1 MKLIWHGHSCF
12 TLETSQG
19 TVVFDP
25 YEDGSVPGL
34 PPLHPQADLV
44 LCSHEHHDHNAR
56 GSVALSGKSPSFT
69 VERLDTFHDPEGGTL
84 RGPNTI
90 HMISADGLR
99 VAHMGDLGCALT
111 PEQLEKLRGL
121 DAVLLPVGGYYTI
134 DAAQA
139 NETARQLQARV
150 VVPMH
155 YRGAGFG
162 YDVIAPL
169 ENFLAL
175 REDVIH
181 YPGPSLTLEPDMPVQ
196 TAVLDR
202 FD

>member
-12 TLETSQG
+12 TLESRQG

-25 YEDGSVPGL
+25 YADGSVPGL
-34 PPLHPQADLV
+34 PPLDLQADLV
-44 LCSHEHHDHNAR
+44 LCSHDHQDHNAR
-56 GSVALSGKSPSFT
+56 DKVHLSGKAPSFT
-69 VERLDTFHDPEGGTL
+69 VERLNTFHDPEGGVL

-90 HMISADGLR
+90 HVISADGLR

-111 PEQLEKLRGL
+111 PEQLEKLQGL

-139 NETARQLQARV
+139 AQAAQQLKARV

-155 YRGAGFG
+155 YRGPGFG

-169 ENFLAL
+169 DGFLAL
-175 REDVIH
+175 CSDVVH
-181 YPGPSLTLEPDMPVQ
+181 YPGPVLTLDAGMPAQ

-202 FD
+202 FG

>member
-12 TLETSQG
+12 TLETGQG

-25 YEDGSVPGL
+25 YADGSVPGL
-34 PPLHPQADLV
+34 PPLDLQADLV
-44 LCSHEHHDHNAR
+44 LCSHEHSDHNAR
-56 GSVALSGKSPSFT
+56 NTVHLSGKAPSFQ
-69 VERLDTFHDPEGGTL
+69 VERLDTFHDPEKGAL

-90 HMISADGLR
+90 HIISADGLR

-111 PEQLEKLRGL
+111 SAQLEQLQGL

-139 NETARQLQARV
+139 AEIARQLKARV

-155 YRGAGFG
+155 YRGNGFG

-169 ENFLAL
+169 DAFLAL
-175 REDVIH
+175 RGDVVH
-181 YPGPSLTLEPDMPVQ
+181 YPGPALTLEADMPIQ
-196 TAVLDR
+196 TAVLDC